1 MASFLLSPLRVK
13 YYLIF
18 DMTKHKKHQ
27 EGEEPKEKETVNTQE
42 PQAQENAQAEQ
53 NAEKN
58 EEAQVTAGPSLE
70 EQLAE
75 SKDRYLRLSAEFDN
89 FRKRSRKEREDLIKT
104 AGESVIVELLH
115 VVDDFDR
122 ALKSIDQST
131 DLQAV
136 KEGIQLIANKFG
148 EFLKRQG
155 VAEIDAMG
163 HELNTD
169 LHEAITKIPSPDENA
184 KGKVV
189 DVIQK
194 GYLLNEKVIRYS
206 KVVVGE

>member
-1 MASFLLSPLRVK
+1 
-13 YYLIF
+13 
-18 DMTKHKKHQ
+18 MTKHKKHQ
-27 EGEEPKEKETVNTQE
+27 EGEEPKKKETVNAQE
-42 PQAQENAQAEQ
+42 PQVQDNAQVDQTEEKSEGEQ
-53 NAEKN
+53 IV
-58 EEAQVTAGPSLE
+58 VTGPSLE

-122 ALKSIDQST
+122 AIKSIDQST
-131 DLQAV
+131 DLQAI
-136 KEGIQLIANKFG
+136 KDGIQLITNKFG

-155 VAEIDAMG
+155 VTEIDAMG

-169 LHEAITKIPSPDENA
+169 LHEAITKIPSPDESA
-184 KGKVV
+184 KGKVI
-189 DVIQK
+189 DVVQK

-206 KVVVGE
+206 KVIVGE

>member
-1 MASFLLSPLRVK
+1 
-13 YYLIF
+13 
-18 DMTKHKKHQ
+18 MTKHKKQQ
-27 EGEEPKEKETVNTQE
+27 EGEEPKKKETVNAQE
-42 PQAQENAQAEQ
+42 PQVQDNAQVDQTEEKSEGEQ
-53 NAEKN
+53 IV
-58 EEAQVTAGPSLE
+58 VTGPSLE

-122 ALKSIDQST
+122 AIKSIDQST
-131 DLQAV
+131 DLQAI
-136 KEGIQLIANKFG
+136 KDGIQLITNKFG

-155 VAEIDAMG
+155 VTEIDAMG

-169 LHEAITKIPSPDENA
+169 LHEAITKIPSPDESA
-184 KGKVV
+184 KGKVI
-189 DVIQK
+189 DVVQK

-206 KVVVGE
+206 KVIVGE